1 MRSASLLTILHT
13 ASIATAA
20 AQAPTI
26 EPGRQARVTTPGAAT
41 QTIEGA
47 YAGVRGD
54 TLFLS
59 ITGASAPWAIAVTS
73 VAKLEVRT
81 KRPGVRGALIGAG
94 IGAAGGA
101 LLGLGAEA
109 FADANE
115 PMAPVYGAVAGGL
128 MGALAGRGGKTVALW
143 SGVGFLGGALVGGAV
158 GAVIQP
164 SGDVSEKDVVLV
176 GAGAVGLA
184 GYAICTAIGFNRTRW
199 MEIPSHSLRVAVLPR
214 RHGVG
219 LVGRL
224 AF

>member
-1 MRSASLLTILHT
+1 MRSAFLLTILHT

-20 AQAPTI
+20 AQVATL
-26 EPGRQARVTTPGAAT
+26 EPGQRARVTTSGTAAH
-41 QTIEGA
+41 TIDGA

-59 ITGASAPWAIAVTS
+59 VAGASAPWAIAATS

-143 SGVGFLGGALVGGAV
+143 SSVGFLGGALVGGAV

-176 GAGAVGLA
+176 GAGAVGLV
-184 GYAICTAIGFNRTRW
+184 GYAVGTAIGFNRTRW
-199 MEIPSHSLRVAVLPR
+199 MEIPPRGLRVTILPR

-219 LVGRL
+219 IVGRL